1 MRMTGAS
8 TLIAVALLAVTPGV
22 LRGAP
27 PNPRLVE
34 LGRKFFFE
42 PLMSANGTV
51 SCATCHDPNRAF
63 TDGRSTAVGING
75 GVGQFNSPPVHEAA
89 SQDLMFW
96 DGRTNGQNGFS
107 AAAVQSLQPL
117 VNPLEMGN
125 QQNNNPEL
133 VARRLNQIPGYRKAA
148 VRLTGRGVTKE
159 LIALSID
166 SFERSI
172 VSRGAPVDR
181 RMAGYTRSLTP
192 AAERGFQIF
201 NSVGCAECHA
211 GDRFSDGRFH
221 NTGVSFF
228 TGDSLP
234 GRAGIL
240 PVQNRTP
247 DTIRAF
253 KTPTLREIART
264 APYTHSGAIGTL
276 EEVVAN
282 YNRGWQR
289 NGLKDARQDAR
300 IRPLGLTPQQESE
313 LVAFLKEGMSSPSYP
328 RITRPA
334 LPR

>member
-1 MRMTGAS
+1 MVSITALMGVVACLAAT
-8 TLIAVALLAVTPGV
+8 AVA
-22 LRGAP
+22 AP
-27 PNPRLVE
+27 PNPQLVE
-34 LGRKFFFE
+34 LGRKFFYE
-42 PLMSANGTV
+42 PLMSADGTV
-51 SCATCHDPNRAF
+51 SCATCHDPNRGF

-75 GVGQFNSPPVHEAA
+75 GVGNFNSPTVIEAA
-89 SQDLMFW
+89 KLDLLFW

-107 AAAVQSLQPL
+107 AASVQSLQPL

-125 QQNNNPEL
+125 QNNNSPEI
-133 VARRLNQIPGYRKAA
+133 VARRLNRIPGYRNASVA
-148 VRLTGRGVTKE
+148 MTGRGVSKE
-159 LIALSID
+159 LIGLSID
-166 SFERSI
+166 AFERSLI
-172 VSRGAPVDR
+172 SRGAPVDK
-181 RMAGYTRSLTP
+181 RMEGYSRSLSP
-192 AAERGFQIF
+192 AAERGYQIF
-201 NSVGCAECHA
+201 QAAGCAECHA
-211 GDRFSDGRFH
+211 GESFSDGRFH

-228 TGDSLP
+228 TGDNLP

-264 APYTHSGAIGTL
+264 APYTHSGAVGTL

-300 IRPLGLTPQQESE
+300 VRPLGLSSEQQVD
-313 LVAFLKEGMSSPSYP
+313 LVAFLKEGLSSPNYP
-328 RITRPA
+328 KVTRPS